1 MSEDIKAAIAVD
13 LVQVKE
19 RIAAINT
26 TDIST
31 HSAEFSRV
39 HELLQQ
45 ALTNLD
51 GV

>member
-1 MSEDIKAAIAVD
+1 MSKDFTEAIAVD
-13 LVQVKE
+13 LIALKE

-26 TDIST
+26 TEIST
-31 HSAEFSRV
+31 HSAEFRKV

-51 GV
+51 GG

>member
-1 MSEDIKAAIAVD
+1 MSEDIKVAIAVD
-13 LVQVKE
+13 LVALKE

-26 TDIST
+26 TEIST
-31 HSAEFSRV
+31 HSAEFSKV

-51 GV
+51 RV

>member
-1 MSEDIKAAIAVD
+1 MSEDIKEVISVD
-13 LVQVKE
+13 LVQLKE

-31 HSAEFSRV
+31 HSAEFSKV

>member
-1 MSEDIKAAIAVD
+1 MSEDIREAIAVD
-13 LVQVKE
+13 LIQLKE

-26 TDIST
+26 TGISI
-31 HSAEFSRV
+31 HSAEFDQV
-39 HELLQQ
+39 HALLQQ

>member
-1 MSEDIKAAIAVD
+1 MSEDIREAIAVD
-13 LVQVKE
+13 LIQLKE
-19 RIAAINT
+19 RIAVINT

-31 HSAEFSRV
+31 HSAEFDQV
-39 HELLQQ
+39 HALLQQ

>member
-1 MSEDIKAAIAVD
+1 MSEDIREVIAVD
-13 LVQVKE
+13 LIQLKE
-19 RIAAINT
+19 RIAAINI

-31 HSAEFSRV
+31 HSAEFDQV
-39 HELLQQ
+39 HALQQQ

>member
-1 MSEDIKAAIAVD
+1 MNEDIREVIAVD
-13 LVQVKE
+13 LVQLKE

-31 HSAEFSRV
+31 HSAEFDKV
-39 HELLQQ
+39 HALLQQ

>member
-1 MSEDIKAAIAVD
+1 MSEDFTEAIAVN
-13 LVQVKE
+13 LVALKE
-19 RIAAINT
+19 RISAINS